1 MYIDIAG
8 NGTATPAEIGTNRIP
23 LNAEKADYAENAK
36 RDENGDRILVSY
48 VKVDV
53 SDSELGN
60 ENLINADSLGG
71 SPANDYLLKTSAINL
86 IYPVGSIYITFS
98 EENPAAL
105 FGVGTWTKIEG
116 KFLLGASSL
125 YVNGQTGGEATHTLT
140 ASEMPSHSHPYQLA
154 SGITTQK
161 ASASK
166 VSSGST
172 VQTLASASI
181 SHSQTSTQNIG
192 GGRAHNNMP
201 PYLAVNMWK
210 RVG

>member
-1 MYIDIAG
+1 MALFKILKGSQDQLGAGSSSTRYAKEGYAYFATKTENGETTGKMYIDIAG

-23 LNAEKADYAENAK
+23 LNAEKADYAESAK

-98 EENPAAL
+98 EENPATL

-116 KFLLGASSL
+116 KFLLGASSS
-125 YVNGQTGGEATHTLT
+125 YVNG
-140 ASEMPSHSHPYQLA
+140 
-154 SGITTQK
+154 
-161 ASASK
+161 
-166 VSSGST
+166 
-172 VQTLASASI
+172 
-181 SHSQTSTQNIG
+181 
-192 GGRAHNNMP
+192 
-201 PYLAVNMWK
+201 
-210 RVG
+210 